1 MAQLFSLGH
10 IARRMDWRKIITI
23 DPRVCGGK
31 PCVRGLPITV
41 AEILEHL
48 ASGMTIE
55 QVLAKLTELS
65 REDIRACLEFAASQH
80 GSV

>member
-1 MAQLFSLGH
+1 
-10 IARRMDWRKIITI
+10 MDWRKIITT

-48 ASGMTIE
+48 ASGLSAE
-55 QVLAKLTELS
+55 DVLERRSELH
-65 REDIRACLEFAASQH
+65 REDIIACLQFASERDGAA
-80 GSV
+80 

>member
-1 MAQLFSLGH
+1 MDY
-10 IARRMDWRKIITI
+10 RRIITV

-48 ASGMTIE
+48 ASGMSLE
-55 QVLAKLTELS
+55 QVLAARTQLT
-65 REDIRACLEFAASQH
+65 REDIIACLEFAAARDT
-80 GSV
+80 GA

>member
-1 MAQLFSLGH
+1 
-10 IARRMDWRKIITI
+10 MDWRKIITI

-48 ASGMTIE
+48 ASGMTLE
-55 QVLAKLTELS
+55 QVLAKRTELS
-65 REDIRACLEFAASQH
+65 REDVQACLEFAASQH
-80 GSV
+80 GAA